1 MLSFLG
7 QFSDS
12 FLLALLAWPF
22 IAGAVTLP
30 ILMWQYRR
38 YNKLTFTFSALVYSF
53 ILYLLGL
60 ASFTLYPM
68 PDNPTQF
75 CSIYNI
81 SPQLIPFTFISDFSK
96 EGMRAVLQVV
106 MNIAFFVP
114 LGAFGSL
121 LFRWKFWPVLF
132 ASLGVSLFIET
143 AQLTG
148 AFWLYPCSY
157 RLFDVDDLMFNTLG
171 SLIGFGL
178 ASLIPKKE
186 RLRAERGD
194 IVARPGMLRRLVG
207 FGIDQMAVWVTSVVV
222 ALVWYF
228 IAGKDTAFTAQP
240 YIDWGVLT
248 LIHFVL
254 PLTWQG
260 KTVGGVLVRMSLDDR
275 PRSPWRRA
283 LYYALRLAFIA
294 GILYLPHGF
303 NILLIIVAG
312 VVWLRWKRMVYSI

>member
-22 IAGAVTLP
+22 VAAAVTLP
-30 ILMWQYRR
+30 ILVWQYRR

-68 PDNPTQF
+68 PDNPAQF

-106 MNIAFFVP
+106 MNIVFFVP
-114 LGAFGSL
+114 LGVFGSL

-157 RLFDVDDLMFNTLG
+157 RLFDVDDLMFNTFG

-207 FGIDQMAVWVTSVVV
+207 FGIDQMAVWATSVVV

-228 IAGKDTAFTAQP
+228 IAGKDAALDAQP
-240 YIDWGVLT
+240 YINWGALT

-254 PLTWQG
+254 PLIWQG

-275 PRSPWRRA
+275 SRGSWHRV
-283 LYYALRLAFIA
+283 LYYGLRLAFIA
-294 GILYLPHGF
+294 GILYLPYGF
-303 NILLIIVAG
+303 NILLITVGG
-312 VVWLRWKRMVYSI
+312 VIWVRWKRMVYSI